1 MQPGVTSR
9 QRALP
14 EWARK
19 YFLGKLFIS
28 CDMGILWIVWQDVSD
43 SPLARDYLRLNQL
56 VALESEILQLLQL
69 LSILGDN
76 ARARAQ
82 ADEDSL
88 TVACSE
94 H

>member
-1 MQPGVTSR
+1 
-9 QRALP
+9 
-14 EWARK
+14 
-19 YFLGKLFIS
+19 
-28 CDMGILWIVWQDVSD
+28 MGILWIVWQDVSD

-56 VALESEILQLLQL
+56 VALESEILQLLQP